1 MSGERGER
9 MKLLL
14 VGPYPP
20 PHGGISVHV
29 ATAYR
34 LLRRSGA
41 ACRVLDADGRHGP
54 GSSRTGRPGRV
65 RRWSRLCG
73 AIRRH
78 ARSGWTLHLHT
89 NGHNPRSWLT
99 VLGCGLAA
107 RGGPAR
113 VVTLHSGMAP
123 DYLAAGGAGRRLLAR
138 VALRPY
144 DRVLCVNPRIREA
157 VAALGVE
164 PERLEVAPA
173 YLPSPRPDTDA
184 AVPPPPVAAWLRAH
198 RPVLVSTLW
207 FRPEY
212 GFDVLTEALARLAP
226 RHPGLG
232 CLVLGG
238 GEGKDGALRTLRERG
253 LAERV
258 LVLGDVSH
266 GLCLELM
273 SRADLYVRPS
283 RTDGDALSVREALGL
298 GLPVVATD
306 TGGRPPGIAAL
317 VPTGDPEALAAAID
331 RVLGPRPDAA
341 AAATPEAREDAPSV
355 ERLLHTYREVAC
367 AAR

>member
-1 MSGERGER
+1 MSDPR

-54 GSSRTGRPGRV
+54 GSARSGRPGRW
-65 RRWSRLCG
+65 RRWSRLSC

-78 ARSGWTLHLHT
+78 ARAGWTLHLHT

-99 VLGCGLAA
+99 VLGCGRAA
-107 RGGPAR
+107 RSAPAR
-113 VVTLHSGMAP
+113 LVTLHSGMVP
-123 DYLAAGGAGRRLLAR
+123 EYLSGGGAGRRLLVR
-138 VALRPY
+138 LALGPY

-157 VAALGVE
+157 VAALGIA
-164 PERLEVAPA
+164 PDKLEVAPA
-173 YLPSPRPDTDA
+173 YLPSPPPATDA
-184 AVPPPPVAAWLRAH
+184 ALPPPAVEAWLRVH

-212 GFDVLTEALARLAP
+212 GFDVLIEALARLAP
-226 RHPGLG
+226 RHPSLG

-238 GEGKDGALRTLRERG
+238 GEGEEAARRQLRERG
-253 LAERV
+253 LEERV
-258 LVLGDVSH
+258 LVAGDVSH
-266 GLCLELM
+266 TLCLALM
-273 SRADLYVRPS
+273 ARADLFVRPS
-283 RTDGDALSVREALGL
+283 LTDGDALSVREALSL

-306 TGGRPPGIAAL
+306 TDGRPGGIAAL
-317 VPTGDPEALAAAID
+317 VPPGDAAALAAAIETA
-331 RVLGPRPDAA
+331 LAPG
-341 AAATPEAREDAPSV
+341 PEAEAFQPSAGVAGGV
-355 ERLLHTYREVAC
+355 ESLLHTYREVAC

>member
-1 MSGERGER
+1 MSDRR

-34 LLRRSGA
+34 LLRRAGA

-54 GSSRTGRPGRV
+54 GSARSERPGRW
-65 RRWSRLCG
+65 RRWSRLSC

-78 ARSGWTLHLHT
+78 ARAGWTLHLHT

-99 VLGCGLAA
+99 VLGCGRAA
-107 RGGPAR
+107 RAAPAR
-113 VVTLHSGMAP
+113 IVTLHSGMAP
-123 DYLAAGGAGRRLLAR
+123 GYLSGGGAGRRLLAR
-138 VALRPY
+138 LALGPY

-157 VAALGVE
+157 VTALGID
-164 PERLEVAPA
+164 PSRLEVAPA
-173 YLPSPRPDTDA
+173 YLPSPPPATDA
-184 AVPPPPVAAWLRAH
+184 AVPPPGVEAWLRVH

-212 GFDVLTEALARLAP
+212 GFDVLVEALARLVP
-226 RHPGLG
+226 RHPSLG

-238 GEGKDGALRTLRERG
+238 GDGEAAARRELGERG
-253 LAERV
+253 LDTQV
-258 LVLGDVSH
+258 LVTGDVSH
-266 GLCLELM
+266 TLCLALM
-273 SRADLYVRPS
+273 ERADLFVRPTL
-283 RTDGDALSVREALGL
+283 TDGDALSVREALSL

-317 VPTGDPEALAAAID
+317 VPPGDAGALAAAIEAA
-331 RVLGPRPDAA
+331 LAPRP
-341 AAATPEAREDAPSV
+341 EAEALRAPAGSAGV
-355 ERLLHTYREVAC
+355 ESLLHTYREVAC

>member
-1 MSGERGER
+1 MSEPR

-41 ACRVLDADGRHGP
+41 ACRVLDADGRHGA
-54 GSSRTGRPGRV
+54 GSSGTGRPGRL

-78 ARSGWTLHLHT
+78 AHAGWTLHLHT
-89 NGHNPRSWLT
+89 NGHNLRSWLT

-113 VVTLHSGMAP
+113 LLTLHSGMAP
-123 DYLAAGGAGRRLLAR
+123 EYLEGGGAGRRLLAR
-138 VALRPY
+138 LALRSY

-164 PERLEVAPA
+164 AGKLEVAPA
-173 YLPSPRPDTDA
+173 YLPSPRPATDA
-184 AVPPPPVAAWLRAH
+184 AVPPPAVQAWLRAH

-212 GFDVLTEALARLAP
+212 GFDVLIEALARLAP

-238 GEGKDGALRTLRERG
+238 GEGQEDALRELRERG
-253 LAERV
+253 LRERV

-317 VPTGDPEALAAAID
+317 VPPGDAEALAAAID
-331 RVLGPRPDAA
+331 GVLVPRPDAA
-341 AAATPEAREDAPSV
+341 APGPDAREDAPSV